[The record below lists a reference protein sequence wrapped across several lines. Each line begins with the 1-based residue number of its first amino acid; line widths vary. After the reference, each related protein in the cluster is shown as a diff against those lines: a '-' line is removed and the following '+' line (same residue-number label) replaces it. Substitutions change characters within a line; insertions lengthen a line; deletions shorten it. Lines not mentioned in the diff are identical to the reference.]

1 MERGEG
7 RKRNEEWVVESR
19 RRRSGGWSESESES
33 EWGVVVREV
42 YDAVVVCNGHFTEPQ
57 LADVPG
63 TVLSGAA
70 YQRLVSQCFLKML
83 STFF

>member
-1 MERGEG
+1 M
-7 RKRNEEWVVESR
+7 VESRRR
-19 RRRSGGWSESESES
+19 RRRSGGWSES

-83 STFF
+83 STFFSLHFNFSRQ